1 MANFQVF
8 MEINVFNETESENER
23 LLPKKSEMSQENQ
36 NKLQTNWQKLTPE
49 AYYIKN
55 KKRRHGYKF

>member
-8 MEINVFNETESENER
+8 MEINVFNETESEHER
-23 LLPKKSEMSQENQ
+23 LLPKKSMTDSESQ
-36 NKLQTNWQKLTPE
+36 KKVKTNWQKLTPE
-49 AYYIKN
+49 VYYIKN

>member
-1 MANFQVF
+1 

-23 LLPKKSEMSQENQ
+23 LLPKKSMTDSEIQK
-36 NKLQTNWQKLTPE
+36 KLKTNWQKLTPE

-55 KKRRHGYKF
+55 KRRRQGYKF